1 MASSGKQEKKR
12 LKQLDLDTGRFT
24 ANGRE
29 YYIDSQLSAD
39 RFYKMQE
46 LSYDL
51 GFGVT
56 YEELFKNLGELY
68 ELLNAQKFA
77 DSSVMCHNLMN
88 GIADL
93 ENREMP
99 VLKYCACF
107 INFEGEDTRYW
118 NEKIAGEKIND
129 WMEEGIEFQGF
140 FLLSLTMV
148 RGLRENYNN
157 HIQSISQGT

>member
-1 MASSGKQEKKR
+1 MAEDEQKLKKI
-12 LKQLDLDTGRFT
+12 DLDTGRFT
-24 ANGRE
+24 ANGRD
-29 YYIDSQLSAD
+29 YYVDSELTAD

-51 GFGVT
+51 GFGVS
-56 YEELFKNLGELY
+56 YEELYGNLGQLY

-77 DSSVMCHNLMN
+77 DCSVLCHNMMN

-93 ENREMP
+93 ENRQMP
-99 VLKYCACF
+99 VLKYCSCF
-107 INFEGEDTRYW
+107 INYKGEDTRYW
-118 NEKIAGEKIND
+118 NEQESEEKIKD
-129 WMEEGIEFQGF
+129 WLEEGIEFQGF

-157 HIQSISQGT
+157 HIQSISQPT